1 MNLSEM
7 SYKILYHVK
16 GYIRLELPSLRN
28 LSWSFMFKNLKKS
41 PFLPIPSGINHFHVN
56 PVSGS
61 MVILYDP
68 DTIDIF
74 EYLKKI
80 ASDPAVKKSLKD
92 KYHEMPSSH

>member
-1 MNLSEM
+1 MNLIEM

-16 GYIRLELPSLRN
+16 GYIRLELPSLKN

-41 PFLPIPSGINHFHVN
+41 PLFPIPSGINHFHVN

-61 MVILYDP
+61 IVIMYDP
-68 DTIDIF
+68 DAIDIF
-74 EYLKKI
+74 EYLEKI

-92 KYHEMPSSH
+92 EYYEMPSSH